1 MPKRLRAAKE
11 ADPKNFEKK
20 QRIEEEE
27 REKKQI
33 LQRIYIPIVKGT
45 TRHPWLTLTAALLI
59 LGYTFSLVPLL
70 KTNFIDGGGSNQ
82 FTARLSMPAST
93 TFDEQDEAAKNME
106 QQILAL
112 EGVDVVQSTVGS
124 AADGRV
130 AFGAAASGIA
140 FTIIADEDADIEAMQ
155 SKVLQLNAP
164 EDSEITTSQGGGF
177 GSSET
182 IDIQVLASDNDLL
195 QETVDKVAAA
205 MDDITDVSAVTTT
218 LEADERV
225 LEIIVD
231 REKAAGYLLTETAV
245 TGIVASQLRPS
256 PLGTLSVEGNDVQ
269 VFIAG
274 AEAPESIEEIRSLQ
288 IPTFQGLVQLD
299 QIASVDEVLKPT
311 SITSERGNRTAE
323 VQLSTEGDDLGAI
336 SATVLERLDAL
347 ELPVG
352 VTATVGGA
360 AADQAESFEQLGL
373 ALLAAVAIVYIV
385 MVATFSSLIQPLL
398 LLISIPFAA
407 TGALGL
413 LLLTDTALGVPALIG
428 MLMLIGI
435 VVTNAIVLIDLV
447 NQYRA
452 QGYSV
457 ERSLMQGARQR
468 LRPILMTSLATIFA
482 LTPMAFGLTGDSGFI
497 SQPLAIVVIG
507 GLFSSTLLTLILV
520 PTLYWLVEGRKERKK
535 LRVERRTAKKEQRAA
550 KKSGAPVAVAAP
562 DSQPEPSTAE
572 ANVLTLEKDEEDPI
586 AEAMEQS
593 FTPATGA
600 PAPEMPWSDED
611 IANALAE
618 DMKLD
623 DESQMRWSEE
633 ASEEPPAKAASE
645 PGMPE
650 FLTSEMPIISSEDA
664 SLTGREKRKAKK
676 QAKREAKAQRKA
688 AKDSRHSG

>member
-1 MPKRLRAAKE
+1 
-11 ADPKNFEKK
+11 
-20 QRIEEEE
+20 
-27 REKKQI
+27 
-33 LQRIYIPIVKGT
+33 
-45 TRHPWLTLTAALLI
+45 
-59 LGYTFSLVPLL
+59 VPLL

-195 QETVDKVAAA
+195 QEAVDKVAAA
-205 MDDITDVSAVTTT
+205 MDGIADVSAVTTT

-535 LRVERRTAKKEQRAA
+535 LRVERRNAKKEKRAA
-550 KKSGAPVAVAAP
+550 KKSGTPVAVAAP

-600 PAPEMPWSDED
+600 PAPEMPWSDD
-611 IANALAE
+611 AIADALAE

-664 SLTGREKRKAKK
+664 SLTSREKREAKK

-688 AKDSRHSG
+688 ARDSRHSG

>member
-1 MPKRLRAAKE
+1 
-11 ADPKNFEKK
+11 
-20 QRIEEEE
+20 
-27 REKKQI
+27 
-33 LQRIYIPIVKGT
+33 
-45 TRHPWLTLTAALLI
+45 

-93 TFDEQDEAAKNME
+93 TFEEQDEAAKSME

-155 SKVLQLNAP
+155 SKVLQLEAP

-182 IDIQVLASDNDLL
+182 IDIQVLASDNVLL
-195 QETVDKVAAA
+195 QEAVDKVAAA
-205 MDDITDVSAVTTT
+205 MDGITDVSAVTTT

-256 PLGTLSVEGNDVQ
+256 PLGTVSVEGNDVQ

-299 QIASVDEVLKPT
+299 QLASVEEVLKPT

-535 LRVERRTAKKEQRAA
+535 LRIERRRAKKENRAA
-550 KKSGAPVAVAAP
+550 KKSGAPVSVA
-562 DSQPEPSTAE
+562 DNQPEPSTAE
-572 ANVLTLEKDEEDPI
+572 ANVLTLEKEEEDPI
-586 AEAMEQS
+586 AEAIEQS
-593 FTPATGA
+593 FTPATGG
-600 PAPEMPWSDED
+600 PAPEMPWSDDD

-633 ASEEPPAKAASE
+633 VSEEPPAKAASE

-650 FLTSEMPIISSEDA
+650 FLTSEMPIVSSEEA
-664 SLTGREKRKAKK
+664 SLTGREKRDAKK
-676 QAKREAKAQRKA
+676 QAKRDAKAQRKA
-688 AKDSRHSG
+688 ARDSRHSG

>member
-1 MPKRLRAAKE
+1 
-11 ADPKNFEKK
+11 
-20 QRIEEEE
+20 
-27 REKKQI
+27 
-33 LQRIYIPIVKGT
+33 
-45 TRHPWLTLTAALLI
+45 
-59 LGYTFSLVPLL
+59 
-70 KTNFIDGGGSNQ
+70 
-82 FTARLSMPAST
+82 
-93 TFDEQDEAAKNME
+93 
-106 QQILAL
+106 
-112 EGVDVVQSTVGS
+112 
-124 AADGRV
+124 V
-130 AFGAAASGIA
+130 AFGAAASGIS
-140 FTIIADEDADIEAMQ
+140 FTIIADEDAEIQALQ
-155 SKVLQLNAP
+155 SQVLQLSSP
-164 EDSEITTSQGGGF
+164 EDSEITTRQGGGF

-182 IDIQVLASDNDLL
+182 IDIQVLASDNQQL
-195 QETVDKVAAA
+195 QEAVDSVAAA
-205 MDDITDVSAVTTT
+205 MEGITDVTAITTT

-231 REKAAGYLLTETAV
+231 RERAASYLLTETAV

-269 VFIAG
+269 VYIAG
-274 AEAPESIEEIRSLQ
+274 AEAPESIAEIRELQ
-288 IPTFQGLVQLD
+288 IPSFQGLVQLD
-299 QIASVDEVLKPT
+299 QIASVEEVLKPT

-323 VQLSTEGDDLGAI
+323 VELSTEGDDLGAI
-336 SATVLERLDAL
+336 SATVAERLDGI

-360 AADQAESFEQLGL
+360 AADQAESFQQLGL

-535 LRVERRTAKKEQRAA
+535 LRIQRREARKEKRAA
-550 KKSGAPVAVAAP
+550 KKSSVPAPSAA
-562 DSQPEPSTAE
+562 QATEAEPSTAE
-572 ANVLTLEKDEEDPI
+572 ATVLTMEKEEDPI
-586 AEAMEQS
+586 ADALEQS
-593 FTPATGA
+593 FTPATNA
-600 PAPEMPWSDED
+600 PAPEMPWSDDD
-611 IANALAE
+611 IAEALSE
-618 DMKLD
+618 DLKLD
-623 DESQMRWSEE
+623 DESQMRWTEE
-633 ASEEPPAKAASE
+633 ASEEPPAKAAAE
-645 PGMPE
+645 AGMPD
-650 FLTSEMPIISSEDA
+650 FLTSEMPIVSSPDE
-664 SLTGREKRKAKK
+664 SLTGKEKREAKK
-676 QAKREAKAQRKA
+676 QAKRDAKAQRKA
-688 AKDSRHSG
+688 ARDSRHSGN

>member
-1 MPKRLRAAKE
+1 M
-11 ADPKNFEKK
+11 
-20 QRIEEEE
+20 
-27 REKKQI
+27 
-33 LQRIYIPIVKGT
+33 
-45 TRHPWLTLTAALLI
+45 
-59 LGYTFSLVPLL
+59 
-70 KTNFIDGGGSNQ
+70 DG
-82 FTARLSMPAST
+82 
-93 TFDEQDEAAKNME
+93 
-106 QQILAL
+106 
-112 EGVDVVQSTVGS
+112 
-124 AADGRV
+124 
-130 AFGAAASGIA
+130 
-140 FTIIADEDADIEAMQ
+140 
-155 SKVLQLNAP
+155 
-164 EDSEITTSQGGGF
+164 
-177 GSSET
+177 
-182 IDIQVLASDNDLL
+182 
-195 QETVDKVAAA
+195 
-205 MDDITDVSAVTTT
+205 ITDVSAVTTT

-535 LRVERRTAKKEQRAA
+535 LRVERRSAKKEQRAA

-562 DSQPEPSTAE
+562 ESQPEPSTAE

-623 DESQMRWSEE
+623 DESQMHWSEE

-664 SLTGREKRKAKK
+664 SLTGPEKREAKK

-688 AKDSRHSG
+688 ARDSRHSG

>member
-1 MPKRLRAAKE
+1 M
-11 ADPKNFEKK
+11 
-20 QRIEEEE
+20 
-27 REKKQI
+27 
-33 LQRIYIPIVKGT
+33 KGT

-93 TFDEQDEAAKNME
+93 TFEEQDEAAKNME

-205 MDDITDVSAVTTT
+205 MDGITDVSAVTTT

-535 LRVERRTAKKEQRAA
+535 LRVERRSAKKEQRAA
-550 KKSGAPVAVAAP
+550 KKAGAPVAVAAP
-562 DSQPEPSTAE
+562 ESQTEPSIAE

-664 SLTGREKRKAKK
+664 SLTGREKREAKK

-688 AKDSRHSG
+688 ARDSRHSG